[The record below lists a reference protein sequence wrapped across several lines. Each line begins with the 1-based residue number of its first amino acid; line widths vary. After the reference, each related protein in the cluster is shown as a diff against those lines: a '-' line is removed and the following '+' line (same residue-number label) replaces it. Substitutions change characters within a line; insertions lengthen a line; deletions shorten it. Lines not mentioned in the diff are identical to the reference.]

1 MLFRGVGYGIRL
13 TAVNRGSVNRGTEAL
28 YRTCYT
34 EVSVYLIIL
43 TEISVNLTAVKR
55 VGYKL
60 EKKIN

>member
-13 TAVNRGSVNRGTEAL
+13 TAVNKGSVNRGTEAL
-28 YRTCYT
+28 YQTCYT

-60 EKKIN
+60 EKKK